1 MSALRQYRTLAKV
14 KSLREQKALEALQK
28 ARRAE
33 LEGEQKVERLTREL
47 AESAATLPDR
57 IDALYRAVIGKT
69 IDLQEIDL
77 VKHRAK
83 QLEADHQKIGDR
95 KARAEHALIALR
107 KQTQEASEAYRE
119 AQMDREKYDGLL
131 DDLKREILV
140 AATTKEEA
148 EVEDLFARPRNR
160 IAGEESRDGRH

>member
-47 AESAATLPDR
+47 ADSAATLPDR
-57 IDALYRAVIGKT
+57 IDALYRAVIGRT
-69 IDLQEIDL
+69 IDLVEIDL

-83 QLEADHQKIGDR
+83 LLEADHQKIADR
-95 KARAEHALIALR
+95 KARAEHALVALR
-107 KQTQEASEAYRE
+107 KQTREAADAYRA

-131 DDLKREILV
+131 ADLSREILL

-148 EVEDLFARPRNR
+148 EVEDLFARPRSR
-160 IAGEESRDGRH
+160 IVAEEKRDGRH